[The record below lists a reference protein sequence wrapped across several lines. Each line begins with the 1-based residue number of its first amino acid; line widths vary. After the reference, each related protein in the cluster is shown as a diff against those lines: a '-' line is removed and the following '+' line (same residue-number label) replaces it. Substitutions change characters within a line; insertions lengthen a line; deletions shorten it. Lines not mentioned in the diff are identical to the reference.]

1 MTTDVLLST
10 EDILVVGPPTE
21 ITVDLD
27 IGAKGE
33 RGSRFFSYDDSNPE
47 TGMSDIGQSPVPYD
61 MYVSLDKTN
70 EYLTA
75 YQYVSNFPEQGYIWK
90 KVFSFY
96 PRQYRKNVP
105 LIFNNGLAQKT
116 IIVTEITPLDE
127 LAGINAE
134 NFSVNYN
141 IENQNPISSSIE
153 SISFGPGDED
163 FLTLTINIKALE
175 YQDGSWTPLNSG
187 EEGRVVHLDIRVV

>member
-10 EDILVVGPPTE
+10 DDVLVVGPPTQ

-47 TGMSDIGQSPVPYD
+47 TGMSEIGQDPAPYD
-61 MYVSLDKTN
+61 MYVSLDKTS

-75 YQYVSNFPEQGYIWK
+75 YQYVSNFPSQGYIWK

-105 LIFNNGLAQKT
+105 LIFNDGLAQKT

-127 LAGINAE
+127 LADISAE

-175 YQDGSWTPLNSG
+175 YQSGSWIPLNSG
-187 EEGRVVHLDIRVV
+187 EEGRIVHLDIRVV